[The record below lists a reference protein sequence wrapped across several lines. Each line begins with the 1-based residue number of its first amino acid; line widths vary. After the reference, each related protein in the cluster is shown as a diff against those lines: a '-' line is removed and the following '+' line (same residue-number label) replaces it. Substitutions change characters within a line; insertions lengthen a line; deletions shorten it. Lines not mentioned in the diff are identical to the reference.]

1 MIFIRPLFLL
11 LIVVPFLLW
20 FFKKGLAPSNHLA
33 QFVDKKLV
41 PFVSVRFM
49 ARKERKTAKGLGLL
63 WVAFVL
69 AGSGPAFQHVEAPA
83 VVSAPGSVIVL
94 DLSPAMSGENLAQ
107 AKLKIYDLLND
118 LKGHQVGLVLYD
130 QKGYVAS
137 PLTQDLGIVRTMV
150 PALAPD
156 ALPLGGNKPEKGF
169 LKADEL
175 FKNAGAEGGQI
186 IFITA
191 GGFEEK
197 PLVELSKNIPYKISI
212 LGIGP
217 TDGTPIALP
226 EGGFMRAPDG
236 TLELAKINPDEMRK
250 VGTFIPATSD
260 TTDVWEIVSQ
270 AKGPHEAQKAADNTA
285 LVWQDLGPY
294 ILLCTIPF
302 FLVLFRRGVLFALL
316 FFFSFSAEAGVFL
329 RPDQEMYFE
338 QKAAISAYRAGDF
351 ETAKAK
357 FAMGYM
363 ADDAYNEG
371 NARAHLN
378 DITGAIAAYKKAL
391 GLNPAHEEAKFNKK
405 YLEKQLPPEQ
415 QSQENQDQNQD
426 QTQAQNESKESSKN
440 NDADKQDKEQ
450 NQEQNSSEKMQNQSK
465 ENENSTDTPSDTQ
478 PSDSD
483 AQNSPKEQNQSPE
496 DSGDAEQSAEVK
508 PDELGQMQGQEM
520 PERSGELPEQQKE
533 QPTAPSPKF
542 DQESQQLFNRVQRD
556 PSRLLRYRLYQQA
569 HKEDET
575 ASEEIEEQPQGE
587 IFE

>member
-1 MIFIRPLFLL
+1 MIFIRPWFLL

-63 WVAFVL
+63 WFAFVL

-150 PALAPD
+150 PALAND

-175 FKNAGAEGGQI
+175 FKNAGADGGQI

-197 PLVELSKNIPYKISI
+197 PLVDLSKNMPYRISI
-212 LGIGP
+212 LGIGKP
-217 TDGTPIALP
+217 EGTPIALP
-226 EGGFMRAPDG
+226 DGGFMRAPDG
-236 TLELAKINPDEMRK
+236 TLELAKINSEEMSK

-270 AKGPHEAQKAADNTA
+270 AKGPHEAKKAADNTA

-302 FLVLFRRGVLFALL
+302 FLVLFRWGVLFALL

-378 DITGAIAAYKKAL
+378 DITGAIVAYKKAL
-391 GLNPAHEEAKFNKK
+391 GLNPAHEEAKFNKE

-415 QSQENQDQNQD
+415 QPQENKDQDQNQD
-426 QTQAQNESKESSKN
+426 QTQVQNEPENSQKN
-440 NDADKQDKEQ
+440 NDVDNQT
-450 NQEQNSSEKMQNQSK
+450 QEQKNSEEAKNKSE
-465 ENENSTDTPSDTQ
+465 ENENSTDMRPDTQ

-483 AQNSPKEQNQSPE
+483 AQNSPKEPNQE
-496 DSGDAEQSAEVK
+496 LVDSGDMEQSAEAK
-508 PDELGQMQGQEM
+508 PDESGEMQGQEI
-520 PERSGELPEQQKE
+520 PERSGELPEEQKE
-533 QPTAPSPKF
+533 QSIAPSPKF

-569 HKEDET
+569 HKDDET